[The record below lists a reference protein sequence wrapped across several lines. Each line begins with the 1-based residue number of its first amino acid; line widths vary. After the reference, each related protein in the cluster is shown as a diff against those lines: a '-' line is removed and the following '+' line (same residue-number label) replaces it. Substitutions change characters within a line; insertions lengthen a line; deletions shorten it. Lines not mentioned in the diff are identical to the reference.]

1 MGKHCGPR
9 LAGRVAGEQRDP
21 PRGGGGNR
29 TRVLQ
34 YLTRASP
41 SASCIAFLGPGSP
54 AGKLPTGSVA
64 VRCPDQSRDRA
75 GRWILLADAR
85 HRVGGIPGLTNL
97 LLCGYLGRESEV
109 SALNLGTYEVCGHSI
124 NEVMSAVLGSLPLDQ
139 PLKSKPV
146 TPCWVVVLP
155 DATGSNAE
163 QPSRIPRGPR
173 ERKMPDGL
181 PAKRAHRAPHMVMR
195 HPRGR
200 WRWPKCAH
208 GGRPAG
214 SGPVFI
220 PGPPPR

>member
-1 MGKHCGPR
+1 MTKISVARAGSGVSPGKAVRATRG
-9 LAGRVAGEQRDP
+9 AGRVAGEQRGP

-41 SASCIAFLGPGSP
+41 SASCVAFLGPGSP
-54 AGKLPTGSVA
+54 AGRLPTGSVA

-146 TPCWVVVLP
+146 TPC
-155 DATGSNAE
+155 
-163 QPSRIPRGPR
+163 
-173 ERKMPDGL
+173 
-181 PAKRAHRAPHMVMR
+181 
-195 HPRGR
+195 
-200 WRWPKCAH
+200 
-208 GGRPAG
+208 
-214 SGPVFI
+214 
-220 PGPPPR
+220 

>member
-1 MGKHCGPR
+1 MARSACPGEVGGAAGKQSGP
-9 LAGRVAGEQRDP
+9 LGAGRSPASCVARSG
-21 PRGGGGNR
+21 GGGGNR

-41 SASCIAFLGPGSP
+41 SASCFAFLGPGSP

-75 GRWILLADAR
+75 GRCILLADAR

-146 TPCWVVVLP
+146 TPWWVVVLP

-163 QPSRIPRGPR
+163 QPSGIPRYPG

-181 PAKRAHRAPHMVMR
+181 PAKRAHRAPHMAMR

-208 GGRPAG
+208 GG
-214 SGPVFI
+214 
-220 PGPPPR
+220 